1 MPTFDTQVQSLK
13 YQVLKEVS
21 EASLRD
27 DLIHAY
33 RDIPNKI
40 IPGPRP
46 NYRCCIFK
54 ERAVIRERIHM
65 AMGGDKDNDNTI
77 QVIPI
82 ACDECPVG
90 GYEVTRACRGCIAHR
105 CQKACPKDAI
115 SFDDKRRA
123 VIDKEKCIECGRCQK
138 ACPYNAIV
146 HYKRPCQVACQVDAI
161 TMDENNAAKIN
172 EEKCIECGACVYQ
185 CPFGAITDKSEILD
199 VIKTLKNRDV
209 RAKTPYAI
217 VAPSIASQFTDAS
230 LPQIVSAIRTL
241 GIEEVY
247 EAALGADMAALLE
260 SKELAEKGFLTS
272 SCCPSFVQYIKK
284 HMPKM
289 EKHISH
295 NKSPMVIM
303 GEHIKTHDPEAYVVF
318 IGPCTSKKKEA
329 KNTAIDNVLTFEELQ
344 ALIDAYDINLEEEK
358 ERPLDN
364 ASYFG
369 RIFARSGGLS
379 SAMTQAFKEQNI
391 DFDFKPL
398 ICSGIK
404 ESKVALMKAS
414 MNKLKENFI
423 EGMACEGGCVGG
435 PCCLTHGPKNPRQID
450 AYGKESHHK
459 TMKDAVEPF
468 T

>member
-1 MPTFDTQVQSLK
+1 MPVFDTQVQSLK
-13 YQVLKEVS
+13 YQVLKEVT

-65 AMGGDKDNDNTI
+65 AMGGEKGNDNTI

-90 GYEVTRACRGCIAHR
+90 GYEVSRACRGCIAHR

-115 SFDDKRRA
+115 SFDEKRRA
-123 VIDKEKCIECGRCQK
+123 VIDKDKCIECGRCQK

-146 HYKRPCQVACQVDAI
+146 HHKRPCQVACQVDAI

-185 CPFGAITDKSEILD
+185 CPFGAITDKSEILE
-199 VIKTLKNRDV
+199 VVETMKNRDV
-209 RAKTPYAI
+209 RGKTPYAI
-217 VAPSIASQFTDAS
+217 VAPSIASQFTDVS
-230 LPQIVSAIRTL
+230 LSKVVSGIKTL
-241 GIEEVY
+241 GFDEVY

-260 SKELAEKGFLTS
+260 SRELAEKGFLTS

-284 HMPKM
+284 HMPQM
-289 EKHISH
+289 EKHVSH

-303 GEHIKTHDPEAYVVF
+303 GEHIKKHDPDAYVVF

-344 ALIDAYDINLEEEK
+344 ALIDAYDINLKKEK
-358 ERPLDN
+358 ERSLDN

-379 SAMTQAFKEQNI
+379 SAMTQAFKEQKI

-404 ESKVALMKAS
+404 ESKIALMKAS
-414 MNKLKENFI
+414 KNLLKETFI

-450 AYGKESHHK
+450 AYGKQAYQK
-459 TMKDAVEPF
+459 NMKEAVEPLH
-468 T
+468 

>member
-1 MPTFDTQVQSLK
+1 MPVFDTQVQSLK
-13 YQVLKEVS
+13 YQVLKEVAQ
-21 EASLRD
+21 ASLTD
-27 DLIHAY
+27 TLIHAY

-40 IPGPRP
+40 IPGPRA

-65 AMGGDKDNDNTI
+65 AMGGDKANDNTI
-77 QVIPI
+77 QVISI

-105 CQKACPKDAI
+105 CEKACPKDAI
-115 SFDDKRRA
+115 YFDEKRRA
-123 VIDKEKCIECGRCQK
+123 VIDKDKCIECGRCQK

-161 TMDENNAAKIN
+161 TMDENNAAKIDAL
-172 EEKCIECGACVYQ
+172 KCIECGACVFQ
-185 CPFGAITDKSEILD
+185 CPFGAISDKSEILD
-199 VIKTLKNRDV
+199 VVEALKNRDV
-209 RAKTPYAI
+209 RKRTPYAI
-217 VAPSIASQFTDAS
+217 VAPSIASQFSYAS
-230 LPQIVSAIRTL
+230 LPQVVSGMKTL
-241 GIEEVY
+241 GFDEVY

-260 SKELAEKGFLTS
+260 SQELAEKGFLTS

-284 HMPKM
+284 HMPDM

-303 GEHIKTHDPEAYVVF
+303 GDHIRKHDPNAYIVF
-318 IGPCTSKKKEA
+318 VGPCTSKKKEA
-329 KNTAIDNVLTFEELQ
+329 KGTSIDNVLTFEELQ
-344 ALIDAYDINLEEEK
+344 SLIDAYEINLKEEN

-379 SAMTQAFKEQNI
+379 SAMVQAFEEQSL
-391 DFDFKPL
+391 DFDFNPI

-404 ESKVALMKAS
+404 ESKTALLKAS
-414 MNKLKENFI
+414 KNRLKENFI

-435 PCCLTHGPKNPRQID
+435 PCCLTHGARNPKQID
-450 AYGKESHHK
+450 KFGKEAHAK
-459 TMKDAVEPF
+459 KMKDAVE
-468 T
+468 TLN